1 MIISLLSLLSFVLAL
16 FCTGRSIDYLSQK
29 SLDIPNQRSSH
40 QKPIP
45 RGGGVGFI
53 VAFGITSIIA
63 NIWNYEVHNSLVSLN
78 IADLIK
84 IWSIL
89 LPLVVVGIIDDRQ
102 DVPAAIRYLVQLT
115 AASITIICF
124 GVIPLGIPFHLGI
137 IISIA
142 VSLIG
147 ITAIIN
153 FYNFMDGLDGL
164 VASVTATQLTF
175 IAIYLQQP
183 VFLLLAAALIG
194 FLRWNWS
201 PAKVFMGDVGSTVL
215 GSTVAIALLHSSQQ
229 PIRAWSAF
237 TVILPLI
244 GDAIYTLMRRLLNGE
259 NIFQAHCTHIYQRLQ
274 QSGCSHDRVAIIYV
288 LITAL
293 FAAIVNWLGAMS
305 ITINFILTVLAIC
318 GGELYL
324 YYFKS
329 AISKKSDS

>member
-1 MIISLLSLLSFVLAL
+1 
-16 FCTGRSIDYLSQK
+16 
-29 SLDIPNQRSSH
+29 
-40 QKPIP
+40 
-45 RGGGVGFI
+45 VGFI
-53 VAFGITSIIA
+53 IAFAITSIIA
-63 NIWNYEVHNSLVSLN
+63 NIWNYESQSSLVSLN
-78 IADLIK
+78 FADLVK

-89 LPLVVVGIIDDRQ
+89 LPLVVIGIIDDRQ
-102 DVPAAIRYLVQLT
+102 DVSAAIRYLVQLT
-115 AASITIICF
+115 SAAITVICF
-124 GVIPLGIPFHLGI
+124 GVVPLALPFHLGI
-137 IISIA
+137 IISIV

-244 GDAIYTLMRRLLNGE
+244 GDAIYTLMRRLSNGE
-259 NIFQAHCTHIYQRLQ
+259 NIFQAHRTHIYQRLQ
-274 QSGCSHDRVAIIYV
+274 QSGCSHDRVAIIYI
-288 LITAL
+288 LITAF
-293 FAAIVNWLGAMS
+293 FAAIVNCLGAMG
-305 ITINFILTVLAIC
+305 ITINLVLTLLAIC

-324 YYFKS
+324 YYRQVRPNT
-329 AISKKSDS
+329 KSDS